1 VKAARTFFLLGLV
14 LCLGGYIF
22 LVERHQMS
30 SAERKE
36 FEKRVFHVHA
46 DQVTGL
52 RIRTAEYDVSLTRD
66 QGEWWLRHPEGARA
80 GEAMIKRTLSRLE
93 TLQRGE
99 LITPEDMRQRG
110 VSLADFG
117 LYVPKT
123 VLVLQTS
130 SGTREYRVGDPN
142 PLRSSVYIKE
152 ENSQNVMLVSSDLL
166 EILPEKVEVF
176 YDPSLFP
183 FEVEQVDS
191 MSLVRDGET
200 VRLRR
205 ISGGWRFSEPKA
217 QPADST
223 QTEAL
228 LAKLLKATAE
238 GYQNDPDETTD
249 YGFEEPEER
258 FRIWTPGRA
267 AAHELV
273 LGGDVVGEPEL
284 IYARLEGRDGLLKVS
299 RGLRSLVRMPADS
312 LRPSSLLPMD
322 LIDQVAVIELE
333 KEGGKVLME
342 KDATENWVMREP
354 LDRNVE
360 NEKLE
365 LLLQTWG
372 RARVVGFDQDLEGRA
387 VSHRIR
393 FLDSSSRVLM
403 EWELM
408 QGENLPGRSLVR
420 NMSTGEG
427 VRVTPDLTP
436 LTSPEPTAYLSRTF
450 VNVPLQDV
458 VRLGWIQGDRRL
470 EFSTE
475 SGDAGWLLDGK
486 EVPEAQ
492 VMQLLSFLLRLEAID
507 LRVVS
512 PDERNEMGLNDPA
525 MSISLGLA
533 GERPANITL
542 SVYPDTE
549 EPVCYVVILGDE
561 LVYEVS
567 SRQCTALQALFE
579 PFLEEIKPESSDEET
594 PAVP

>member
-258 FRIWTPGRA
+258 FRIWIPGRA

-299 RGLRSLVRMPADS
+299 RGLRSLVRMPADGF
-312 LRPSSLLPMD
+312 RPSSLLPVD

-342 KDATENWVMREP
+342 KDAAENWVMREP